1 MSALSPKE
9 LREYWIANG
18 QRLDRLGHFAEYSPK
33 QRAEVLRKGYLGLWA
48 PDHGIKI
55 ARRDVALGYAL
66 RTPKFVDNMRDFKVV
81 GVEVREKTLSIL
93 DEVPP
98 ESYEPPYELEEP
110 PGYPFIFHSNIL
122 GCVVYFKFQIEGT
135 AKSSRVLFW
144 SCHPPVLKRKE
155 R

>member
-9 LREYWIANG
+9 LRECWIANA
-18 QRLDRLGHFAEYSPK
+18 QRLDRLRHLTEYSPK

-48 PDHGIKI
+48 PNHGIQI
-55 ARRDVALGYAL
+55 ARRDVVLGYAL

-135 AKSSRVLFW
+135 AKSPRVLFW
-144 SCHPPVLKRKE
+144 SCHPAILKRK
-155 R
+155 